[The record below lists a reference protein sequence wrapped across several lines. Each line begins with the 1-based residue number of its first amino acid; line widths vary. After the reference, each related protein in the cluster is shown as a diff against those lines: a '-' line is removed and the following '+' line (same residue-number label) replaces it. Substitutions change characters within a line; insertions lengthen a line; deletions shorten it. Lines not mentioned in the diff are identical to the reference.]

1 MAKSAAER
9 KRERLKASNKFQ
21 SFKENETKK
30 QKSRRIAK
38 KKSMTIEDKEALR
51 VKKREEM
58 RKYRLKKSIVD
69 ASKNQST
76 SFDPNSDSPRKA
88 FKSPMSFG
96 KAIAKVKRNL
106 PKSPNK
112 CQALV
117 KKLA

>member
-9 KRERLKASNKFQ
+9 KREQRERLKASNKFQ

-30 QKSRRIAK
+30 QKSRRTAK

-58 RKYRLKKSIVD
+58 RKYRLKKSIRD

-76 SFDPNSDSPRKA
+76 SFDPNSIPIHHEK
-88 FKSPMSFG
+88 PL
-96 KAIAKVKRNL
+96 KVL
-106 PKSPNK
+106 
-112 CQALV
+112 CHLV
-117 KKLA
+117 KPLQKS